1 MTNKFIKKR
10 DKIRAQMK
18 SRFYYMFWGAATVA
32 VVSGQLYVGTSYR
45 AMARSMNRWFEETID
60 LIQMPQKRRIGKQE
74 QDGYYMPIP
83 TPEDYERQDDNGVQF
98 LKDLDPDDYIL
109 WETVE

>member
-1 MTNKFIKKR
+1 MTNKFMKRR

-45 AMARSMNRWFEETID
+45 AMARSMIRWFEETIE
-60 LIQMPQKRRIGKQE
+60 LIQIPQRQRNK
-74 QDGYYMPIP
+74 GYYSVPK
-83 TPEDYERQDDNGVQF
+83 PEDY
-98 LKDLDPDDYIL
+98 DPSKSYPIIQ
-109 WETVE
+109 

>member
-1 MTNKFIKKR
+1 MTNKFMKRR

-32 VVSGQLYVGTSYR
+32 VVGGQLYVGTSYR

-60 LIQMPQKRRIGKQE
+60 IITMPRGVPMPK
-74 QDGYYMPIP
+74 GYYCVPKAVDYDPSKSYPII
-83 TPEDYERQDDNGVQF
+83 Q
-98 LKDLDPDDYIL
+98 
-109 WETVE
+109 